1 MTFFQKPGDGVALA
15 TKDSLSLSLSLSHT
29 HTHTVPYIP
38 DFAILLHL
46 HALNG
51 KRI

>member
-15 TKDSLSLSLSLSHT
+15 TKDSLSLSLSLSFSHII
-29 HTHTVPYIP
+29 PYIP